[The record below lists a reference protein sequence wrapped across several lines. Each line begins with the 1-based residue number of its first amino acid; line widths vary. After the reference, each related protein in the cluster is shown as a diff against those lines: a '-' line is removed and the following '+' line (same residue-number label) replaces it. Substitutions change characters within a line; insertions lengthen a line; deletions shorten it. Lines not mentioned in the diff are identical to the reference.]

1 MKPLSEKYRPK
12 KFEEIKGQDK
22 AIQEIKEFIRYFPK
36 KQAVILH
43 GPAGTGKTALAY
55 ATAQEKNSE
64 IFELNASDLRD
75 RKKLGA
81 VMKPVTQQ
89 KTLFDKKGKI
99 ILVDEVDGISGKED
113 RGGIPELIELI
124 KESPYPIILTAN
136 NIWRKKFSSLRR
148 KCLLIK
154 LKELKYN
161 DILQILKKVA
171 DNENK
176 EVSEDTLKTIASKS
190 KGDARAALN
199 DLQSVLNLEIKP
211 EHIHEREKD
220 EDIFNALK
228 RVLQDKNDPRMLWIY
243 DSVDMSL
250 DDIFLWL
257 EENIAREYVRPEEI
271 AKAYDA
277 LSKADVFRGRIYR
290 QQHWRFL
297 VYENFLLSAGVSF
310 AKKNAKTGFTKY
322 QRPKRILKMWIYKQK
337 FVQKKSISAKY
348 ARFVHISTKRAMK
361 EFFYISLIIGDK
373 IKKQLNLSE
382 KEIKFLDEY
391 RQKQKTQLNTL
402 LKK

>member
-1 MKPLSEKYRPK
+1 MKPLSEKYRPEN
-12 KFEEIKGQDK
+12 FNQIIGQDK

-36 KQAVILH
+36 KQAAILH

-55 ATAQEKNSE
+55 AVAQETNSE
-64 IFELNASDLRD
+64 IFELNASDIRD
-75 RKKLGA
+75 RKKLEA

-89 KTLFDKKGKI
+89 KTLFNKKGKI

-124 KESPYPIILTAN
+124 KNSPYPIILTAN

-154 LKELKYN
+154 LKELKY
-161 DILQILKKVA
+161 DYIFSILKKVA
-171 DNENK
+171 ENENK
-176 EVSEDTLKTIASKS
+176 EISEDTLKTIASKA

-199 DLQSVLNLEIKP
+199 DLQSVLNLKIKP
-211 EHIHEREKD
+211 EDIHEREKD

-337 FVQKKSISAKY
+337 FAQKKSISAKY
-348 ARFVHISTKRAMK
+348 ARFAHISTKRAMK

-373 IKKQLNLSE
+373 VKKQLNLSE

-391 RQKQKTQLNTL
+391 KKKQKTQLNTL